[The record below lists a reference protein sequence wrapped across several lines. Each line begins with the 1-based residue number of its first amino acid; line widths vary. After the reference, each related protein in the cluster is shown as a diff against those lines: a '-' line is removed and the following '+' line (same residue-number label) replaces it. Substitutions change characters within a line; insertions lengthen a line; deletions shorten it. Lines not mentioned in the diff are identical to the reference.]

1 MNANQPDRPGLVRNA
16 DALKTLMPLGN
27 NRHRP
32 LLSRTLTT
40 ESVGINGRISRLRER
55 TGIMFGPHTF
65 RHTWAPELLR
75 RGVVAEVAAQLLG
88 HGSIAPTG
96 TPCILTPRR
105 VVVQREAGRASMLR
119 SAPPNQNAGHGP
131 GQYFGGM

>member
-1 MNANQPDRPGLVRNA
+1 MSANQPDRPGLVRNA

-40 ESVGINGRISRLRER
+40 ESVGINGRICPLRGR

-65 RHTWAPELLR
+65 WHTWAPASLR
-75 RGVVAEVAAQLLG
+75 RGVAVEVAAQLLG
-88 HGSIAPTG
+88 HASIAPTG
-96 TPCILTPRR
+96 TPLHT
-105 VVVQREAGRASMLR
+105 
-119 SAPPNQNAGHGP
+119 
-131 GQYFGGM
+131 